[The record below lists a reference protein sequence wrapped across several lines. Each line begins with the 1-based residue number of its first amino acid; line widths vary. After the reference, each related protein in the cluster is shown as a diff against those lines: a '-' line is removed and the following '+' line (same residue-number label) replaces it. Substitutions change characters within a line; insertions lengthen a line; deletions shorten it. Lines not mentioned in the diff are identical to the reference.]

1 MTNKTI
7 SINPSLFSIGSVKT
21 KKNRVKT
28 ATPKP
33 IKPLINPNI
42 LKNKLLKRIK
52 EHKQRETQG
61 MDAKNTNTNIKPE
74 PEIHVKTD
82 NFSDE
87 FSDSINYLQ
96 TLSKQK
102 KINDERTNYEKQ
114 KQKRREELERKTL
127 KNHQSSGNLSSG
139 NLSSG
144 NLSSGNLSSG
154 NLSSGSL
161 SQQHIN
167 IDLPEELAINM
178 NMTHNQAN
186 MNPMVLNKYT
196 IDNIPYG
203 VLKGGIKP
211 TYRDW
216 SKTQR
221 NNMITNPNASLS
233 IQGGGVTKQ
242 KIERET
248 RLQSLREKLKNK
260 QAEENNKKLAEN
272 NETIQ
277 SIQPIQSI
285 QSIQPIQPI
294 QSIQSIQS
302 IQPIQPNITSEL
314 QVKENLPIPQIEI
327 LNVTPLENSNEQII
341 ATKKTT
347 KRTIKRKYTLGK
359 SKIKKAVGVL
369 IKDRGT
375 RKKVISAQKDLK
387 KRPIND
393 IKNYLREHNLIKVGS
408 NAPNDVIRKLY
419 ESAMLAGEITNSN
432 SETLLHNFSKDD
444 KQL

>member
-1 MTNKTI
+1 MI
-7 SINPSLFSIGSVKT
+7 S
-21 KKNRVKT
+21 
-28 ATPKP
+28 TP
-33 IKPLINPNI
+33 I
-42 LKNKLLKRIK
+42 
-52 EHKQRETQG
+52 
-61 MDAKNTNTNIKPE
+61 
-74 PEIHVKTD
+74 
-82 NFSDE
+82 
-87 FSDSINYLQ
+87 
-96 TLSKQK
+96 
-102 KINDERTNYEKQ
+102 
-114 KQKRREELERKTL
+114 
-127 KNHQSSGNLSSG
+127 
-139 NLSSG
+139 
-144 NLSSGNLSSG
+144 
-154 NLSSGSL
+154 
-161 SQQHIN
+161 
-167 IDLPEELAINM
+167 
-178 NMTHNQAN
+178 QAN

-285 QSIQPIQPI
+285 QSIQPIQP
-294 QSIQSIQS
+294 
-302 IQPIQPNITSEL
+302 NITSEL
-314 QVKENLPIPQIEI
+314 QVKENFPIPQIEI

>member
-21 KKNRVKT
+21 KKNREKT
-28 ATPKP
+28 IKPKP

-61 MDAKNTNTNIKPE
+61 MDAKNTNVKPE
-74 PEIHVKTD
+74 PEIYVKTD

-102 KINDERTNYEKQ
+102 KINDEKTNYEKQ
-114 KQKRREELERKTL
+114 KQKRREALERKTL
-127 KNHQSSGNLSSG
+127 KNHQSSGSLSSG
-139 NLSSG
+139 SLSSG
-144 NLSSGNLSSG
+144 SLSSGSLSSGSLSSG
-154 NLSSGSL
+154 NLSSGSLSSGRL

-221 NNMITNPNASLS
+221 NNMITNPNTSLS

-260 QAEENNKKLAEN
+260 QAEENNKKLAE
-272 NETIQ
+272 
-277 SIQPIQSI
+277 P
-285 QSIQPIQPI
+285 
-294 QSIQSIQS
+294 IQS
-302 IQPIQPNITSEL
+302 IQPIQPNITSEV
-314 QVKENLPIPQIEI
+314 QVKENFPTPQIEI
-327 LNVTPLENSNEQII
+327 LNANPLENSNEQII

-375 RKKVISAQKDLK
+375 RKKIINAQKDLK